1 MAGVTLEFDN
11 SQVLAVIQQAAV
23 ALGNPGPMLRNMG
36 EYLLIAHDQR
46 WASQTSPDGQPWAPL
61 SPAYLESKKKNRD
74 KILVLDGYLKNT
86 LRYQVNGGELLFG
99 SNRVYAAIHHFGGTI
114 DMPARS
120 QQAYFRQDKRSGA
133 VGNRFVSR
141 RRSNF
146 AQWVTLGA
154 YTISIPARPFLG
166 TSTADDAELSAIAL
180 DYIRGAGL
188 GAHA

>member
-1 MAGVTLEFDN
+1 MAGATLEFDN
-11 SQVLAVIQQAAV
+11 SEVLAVIQHAAD
-23 ALGNPGPMLRNMG
+23 ALGNPDPMLRDMG

-46 WASQTSPDGQPWAPL
+46 WATQTSPDGQPWAPL
-61 SPAYLESKKKNRD
+61 SPVYQRRKKKNQD
-74 KILVLDGYLKNT
+74 KILQLDGYLKNT

-99 SNRVYAAIHHFGGTI
+99 SNRMYAAIQHFGGTI

-154 YTISIPARPFLG
+154 YTIRIPARPFLG
-166 TSTADDAELSAIAL
+166 TSPADDQELSNIAL
-180 DYIRGAGL
+180 DYIRRAGFGAG
-188 GAHA
+188 G